1 MLIDNERDRRRLALE
16 VLASRTGMV
25 TLAAN
30 ATSTVLRD
38 PRIAST
44 SAVILV
50 PATTSAAAEIGD
62 GALHIPETSRRNG
75 EITIAHGSNAQADRT
90 FRYFIA

>member
-1 MLIDNERDRRRLALE
+1 MLIDNERDRRRLVLE
-16 VLASRTGMV
+16 ILASRTGMV

-44 SAVILV
+44 SAVMLV
-50 PATTSAAAEIGD
+50 PTTTSAATEIGD
-62 GALHIPETSRRNG
+62 GTLHIPETGRRNG